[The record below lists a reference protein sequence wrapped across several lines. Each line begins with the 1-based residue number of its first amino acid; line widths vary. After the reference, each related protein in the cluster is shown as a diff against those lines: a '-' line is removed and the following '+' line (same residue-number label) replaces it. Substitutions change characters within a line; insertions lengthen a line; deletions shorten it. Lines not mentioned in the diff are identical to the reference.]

1 MRILLNTI
9 ADLYRHS
16 PHLRVVPLAVIALGS
31 NLSGPNGSSPH
42 DNLTA
47 VMPAL
52 QLLSSSPL
60 LVSDTV
66 VSEPV
71 DCPPGSPHF
80 ANAVAVLCPENG
92 VSPVELLL
100 ALQGIETSFGRSR
113 KGVRNEARIID
124 LDLISYGEQ
133 RIESERLIL
142 PHPRATQRLFV
153 LQPLLQIWPDF
164 IFPGDSLSVK
174 EHIRILQR
182 GA

>member
-1 MRILLNTI
+1 MSILLNTI

-31 NLSGPNGSSPH
+31 NLSGPNGSPQ
-42 DNLTA
+42 DNLKA
-47 VMPAL
+47 VLPAL
-52 QLLSSSPL
+52 QLLSTSPL

-66 VSEPV
+66 VTEPV
-71 DCPPGSPHF
+71 DCPPGSPPF

-100 ALQGIETSFGRSR
+100 ALQSVETSFGRSR

-124 LDLISYGEQ
+124 LDLISFGEQ

-164 IFPGDSLSVK
+164 IFPRDSLTVK
-174 EHIRILQR
+174 EHISILLR